1 MVCVG
6 YLVKTW
12 IRSSL
17 PLFFHSEI
25 NYTVIP
31 ARAINITLRKSHG
44 RYGTADVSANR
55 GPKGFDGNRMIRPFF
70 SVKIQIHFLLFNIQF
85 LRAKCSMSFWFTSAI
100 FLIKFHFWFVKIHF
114 FGLQVQFSSL
124 KFPFCGLNMIK
135 LHSSVAP
142 SCGGAFWLAV
152 QTPFFSEKFCRAV
165 WYLKVL

>member
-1 MVCVG
+1 LMA
-6 YLVKTW
+6 TPW
-12 IRSSL
+12 S
-17 PLFFHSEI
+17 
-25 NYTVIP
+25 
-31 ARAINITLRKSHG
+31 
-44 RYGTADVSANR
+44 D
-55 GPKGFDGNRMIRPFF
+55 PFF

-142 SCGGAFWLAV
+142 SCGGACWLAV
-152 QTPFFSEKFCRAV
+152 QTPFFLREVLQGGMVSQSFVEISIRYHYKMYMRAFV
-165 WYLKVL
+165 

>member
-1 MVCVG
+1 
-6 YLVKTW
+6 
-12 IRSSL
+12 
-17 PLFFHSEI
+17 
-25 NYTVIP
+25 
-31 ARAINITLRKSHG
+31 
-44 RYGTADVSANR
+44 
-55 GPKGFDGNRMIRPFF
+55 
-70 SVKIQIHFLLFNIQF
+70 LLFNIQF

-152 QTPFFSEKFCRAV
+152 QTPFFLRE
-165 WYLKVL
+165 VLQGGMVSQSFVEISIRYHYKMYMHAFSCKDTFSFSLRSISLSLSLSVSLSLSLSFFLYIFIIFRSAHSISHICSGIVSKLCPA